1 MYGRF
6 KKYVSAF
13 LDEMT
18 EGVRLEYMEKS
29 KRYKMLQSKKRRLQ
43 SKVIESIPEDKQE
56 LFFEYEE
63 TVSLQYAFIEDYI
76 YRRGIFHGI
85 RVSGIFIK
93 LLNL

>member
-6 KKYVSAF
+6 KKYFSAF

-43 SKVIESIPEDKQE
+43 SKVIESIPKDKQE

-63 TVSLQYAFIEDYI
+63 AVGLQYAFIEDYI

-85 RVSGIFIK
+85 RVSCIFIK
-93 LLNL
+93 LFNR